1 MPFVVKKRV
10 LNIHH
15 DPHHHEEQMLEF
27 IEMMGWLLNPS
38 NIIFGIPSH
47 SQTENVKWNATATQ
61 NHQNGITKKIDFWH
75 MVSYARGIFG

>member
-27 IEMMGWLLNPS
+27 IEMMG
-38 NIIFGIPSH
+38 
-47 SQTENVKWNATATQ
+47 
-61 NHQNGITKKIDFWH
+61 
-75 MVSYARGIFG
+75 